1 MILFFL
7 KREKWMKY
15 VEEVLGSGD
24 PKKHPDWE
32 SSPKWFL
39 ARQRE
44 RGAAGLVLDP
54 HARPLKDLRLLIKY

>member
-1 MILFFL
+1 MFFL

-32 SSPKWFL
+32 SSPKGFL

-44 RGAAGLVLDP
+44 GCR
-54 HARPLKDLRLLIKY
+54 

>member
-44 RGAAGLVLDP
+44 RGVPRGLSWIP
-54 HARPLKDLRLLIKY
+54 MPGR